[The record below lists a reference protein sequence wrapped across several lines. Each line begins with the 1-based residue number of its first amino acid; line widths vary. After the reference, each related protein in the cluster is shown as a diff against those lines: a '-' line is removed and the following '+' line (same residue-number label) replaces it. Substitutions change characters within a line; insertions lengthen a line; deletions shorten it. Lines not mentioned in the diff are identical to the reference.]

1 MIFDIY
7 FIESNV
13 HIKANIKYC
22 NQTYSMEIL
31 VNLSVNQVNPVNQ
44 QTNLHLNPQNPG
56 NWICMQL

>member
-1 MIFDIY
+1 MK
-7 FIESNV
+7 SNV

-56 NWICMQL
+56 NWICLQL